1 MQELVNLILVD
12 NVFSLVHIATCSLKN
27 DLIFR
32 QKEEA
37 IDLMKCMVRWPPGIK
52 IVIISKE
59 REKKGKKE
67 RVNVK
72 QAGYKHQV
80 LITLDSSCR

>member
-1 MQELVNLILVD
+1 MW
-12 NVFSLVHIATCSLKN
+12 LKN

-67 RVNVK
+67 SMSSKRGISTRCLSHLIYP
-72 QAGYKHQV
+72 AGNFS
-80 LITLDSSCR
+80 LD